1 MSHDHTVQL
10 YRRIQPCAPH
20 QPDRHQPSLHLDSLA
35 SPRST
40 PCGPAHGA
48 PIRLPLAHLP
58 YRGQFQRSIGLG
70 PGLVLDNL
78 TLECRETF
86 TSAVTCPYHA
96 WKHGKVLISTK
107 NLMKKRGISWNFSD
121 LAVRSQRGKSAS
133 RSVLTAKRSDLSAQR
148 TTRAQLNLTGRFKRW
163 PELDCAKCCRTLR

>member
-1 MSHDHTVQL
+1 MHTPNSSSKFIDLDVE
-10 YRRIQPCAPH
+10 IPCARGTFV
-20 QPDRHQPSLHLDSLA
+20 QFE
-35 SPRST
+35 ST
-40 PCGPAHGA
+40 LYVHFNKENGFPFC
-48 PIRLPLAHLP
+48 
-58 YRGQFQRSIGLG
+58 LG

-107 NLMKKRGISWNFSD
+107 KLMKKRGISWNFAD

-133 RSVLTAKRSDLSAQR
+133 RSVLTAKRPDLSAQSP
-148 TTRAQLNLTGRFKRW
+148 TRAQKKPHTAL
-163 PELDCAKCCRTLR
+163 

>member
-1 MSHDHTVQL
+1 MLTAEIGVFKVFF
-10 YRRIQPCAPH
+10 RKIAGKKKKKPP
-20 QPDRHQPSLHLDSLA
+20 
-35 SPRST
+35 
-40 PCGPAHGA
+40 GA
-48 PIRLPLAHLP
+48 
-58 YRGQFQRSIGLG
+58 YRGQFQRHIGLG

-107 NLMKKRGISWNFSD
+107 KLMKKRGISWNFAD

-133 RSVLTAKRSDLSAQR
+133 RSVLTAKRPDLSAQSP
-148 TTRAQLNLTGRFKRW
+148 TRAQKKPHTALETMAR
-163 PELDCAKCCRTLR
+163 A